1 MYGPFVSRPD
11 GDDYV
16 IVGISLWS
24 SMGTD
29 EAKNWQKKGWKNN
42 NPKSSLRNGVSPKRK
57 NQTSWTWKIELIR
70 IEVLSYV
77 QSKKHS
83 IHLSDYILYPVLFL
97 FTSHRNWSF
106 LIVNGHFKQKYMVFA
121 NWKYDKKFLKFMNNH
136 ECIIWKISLGRIS

>member
-1 MYGPFVSRPD
+1 MVP
-11 GDDYV
+11 
-16 IVGISLWS
+16 S
-24 SMGTD
+24 SQGQTGMITSSSGFHFDLQWGQTRQ
-29 EAKNWQKKGWKNN
+29 KIGKKGWKNN

-97 FTSHRNWSF
+97 FISKFSHRNWSF
-106 LIVNGHFKQKYMVFA
+106 LIVNGHL
-121 NWKYDKKFLKFMNNH
+121 NRNLWFLWIGSMTKILKIH
-136 ECIIWKISLGRIS
+136 E

>member
-1 MYGPFVSRPD
+1 MVP
-11 GDDYV
+11 
-16 IVGISLWS
+16 S
-24 SMGTD
+24 SQGQTGMITSSSGFHFDLQWGQTRQ
-29 EAKNWQKKGWKNN
+29 KIGKKKGWKNN
-42 NPKSSLRNGVSPKRK
+42 NPKSSLRNGVSPKPK